1 MQNNFQKKFKMDIWG
16 NLQAD
21 SYLNT
26 KEQKHKYGQ
35 YALRKKNE
43 AGEIAVRCIKTYY
56 NATATERGGCGSQK
70 EKITFKI
77 KRKKIQNSR

>member
-1 MQNNFQKKFKMDIWG
+1 MQNHFQKKFKMDIWG

-35 YALRKKNE
+35 YALRKKNV
-43 AGEIAVRCIKTYY
+43 AGEIAV
-56 NATATERGGCGSQK
+56 
-70 EKITFKI
+70 
-77 KRKKIQNSR
+77 

>member
-1 MQNNFQKKFKMDIWG
+1 MLIDVKIEVSKKIYSPFIGLQMQNHFQKKFKMDIWG

-35 YALRKKNE
+35 YALRKKNV
-43 AGEIAVRCIKTYY
+43 AGEIAV
-56 NATATERGGCGSQK
+56 
-70 EKITFKI
+70 
-77 KRKKIQNSR
+77 

>member
-1 MQNNFQKKFKMDIWG
+1 MDIWG

-70 EKITFKI
+70 EKITSKI

>member
-1 MQNNFQKKFKMDIWG
+1 MLVKMDIILVPKISLK

-35 YALRKKNE
+35 YALRKKNV
-43 AGEIAVRCIKTYY
+43 AGEIAV
-56 NATATERGGCGSQK
+56 
-70 EKITFKI
+70 
-77 KRKKIQNSR
+77 